1 MSKKFVDT
9 IIFAR
14 YVLPIHPMKVYE
26 NMALII
32 DAGKIIDLIPAED
45 VILEYLAAEEIFLD
59 HHALMPGLVNTHNH
73 AAMSLL
79 RGLADDAPLEE
90 WLNDHIWPAEVEHVS
105 EEFVSLGAQLAIAE
119 MVRSGTTCFSDMYFY
134 PNATA
139 AAVDKSGVRAQICA
153 TLLDLPTKEAQ
164 TPAEYLAIAEDLI
177 ANYQHH
183 SRISPALGPHAP
195 YTVSDDSF
203 TKVKALSDKY
213 QVPMQIHVHETQK
226 EVDDSVAQLNKRPI
240 SRLDDLGLLTSHT
253 QLVHMTA
260 LNEDD
265 IERVIAS
272 GASIVHCPKSNL
284 KLASGFCDITSLT
297 NRGINVS
304 LGTDGAASNNAL
316 DMFSEMQYA
325 AMLAK
330 AVSQDATSIPAEK
343 ALHMATLG
351 GAKALGLD
359 ALIGSIEVGKAA
371 DVIAIDMSH
380 LEQMPHLS
388 VISQLVYTQAGH
400 LCTDAWVDGQ
410 AVMRNR
416 ELSKLN
422 LEQLMQEANS
432 VLEALAEFKKGHAAG

>member
-1 MSKKFVDT
+1 MSKQFVDT

-32 DAGKIIDLIPAED
+32 DEGKIVNLIPAED
-45 VILEYLAAEEIFLD
+45 VIIEYLAAEEIFLD
-59 HHALMPGLVNTHNH
+59 HHVLMPGLVNTHNH

-105 EEFVSLGAQLAIAE
+105 DSFVRLGAQLAIAE

-139 AAVDKSGVRAQICA
+139 EAVDKSGVRAQICA

-164 TPAEYLAIAEDLI
+164 TPEEYLAIADGLI
-177 ANYQHH
+177 SNYQHH
-183 SRISPALGPHAP
+183 PRISPALGPHAP

-203 TKVKALSDKY
+203 SKVKELSDKY

-240 SRLDDLGLLTSHT
+240 TRLDELGLLTPHT

-260 LNEDD
+260 LDDDD
-265 IERVIAS
+265 IARVKKS
-272 GASIVHCPKSNL
+272 GASIVHCPRSNL
-284 KLASGFCDITSLT
+284 KLASGFCDITQLAKE
-297 NRGINVS
+297 GINIS
-304 LGTDGAASNNAL
+304 IGTDGAASNNAL

-330 AVSQDATSIPAEK
+330 AVSSDATSIPAET

-359 ALIGSIEVGKAA
+359 ALIGSLETGKAA
-371 DVIAIDMSH
+371 DVIAIDMSQ

-388 VISQLVYTQAGH
+388 VISQLVYTQVGH

-416 ELSKLN
+416 ELSHLN
-422 LEQLMQEANS
+422 LNELMDEANE
-432 VLEALAEFKKGHAAG
+432 VLQTLAKFKKVQTAG